1 MYLIIRGA
9 GGLPGAKNGPPIFW
23 SFKFERL
30 HGAGVRTGRSGR
42 AACADVVG
50 QNGSRSIFKAK
61 CAWRVGGEEVE
72 GKLNIH
78 IAALRVF
85 EQHLIAPG
93 SWRRRGEGD
102 LSAAQP
108 TPPPPPLVPGHPRG
122 CGRSVAV
129 AGLQFSAGSAPNRR
143 RWLQGAHGCEL
154 GINLSSGSGGGWG
167 ELAAGGG
174 S

>member
-1 MYLIIRGA
+1 MYLIIRGG
-9 GGLPGAKNGPPIFW
+9 GGLPGAKNGPSVFW
-23 SFKFERL
+23 SFKSERSN
-30 HGAGVRTGRSGR
+30 GAGVRTGRWGR

-78 IAALRVF
+78 IAPLRVF

-108 TPPPPPLVPGHPRG
+108 TPFGARAPE
-122 CGRSVAV
+122 
-129 AGLQFSAGSAPNRR
+129 GLREER
-143 RWLQGAHGCEL
+143 
-154 GINLSSGSGGGWG
+154 GGGRAAAFSWLST
-167 ELAAGGG
+167 ESPALAAGCTWL
-174 S
+174 